1 MIKVTLRK
9 PVQVHGDEVSELN
22 LQEPSFEQ
30 IQKFGLPVA
39 SDPSGNF
46 TVNALVAIKYIP
58 ELAGVPPSSV
68 KGLGAY
74 DVNQLCWA
82 VWRFF
87 MMPPETTSTPE

>member
-68 KGLGAY
+68 RTLGPY

-87 MMPPETTSTPE
+87 MMPPETASTSE